1 MLKLLFCFPAYTC
14 PLCSFPLRWFSCSVS
29 CMSMRMVAY
38 REFSSQPVFRTEMV
52 VGIWLSS
59 LGLISFSSSVLSWF
73 WIILS
78 TLSFVGWL
86 KGQINSSALS
96 LFYVASLISSLLF
109 LLGTLSGSFSHILIQ
124 LSILFKLGYA
134 PFQFWVYKILPLL
147 KFNSLV
153 LFLGPFKIG
162 FLMLFSQLNSSFTPF
177 VLPSL
182 ILGILLLCVSTSLQ
196 IVLYA
201 SGSRMFFFLTLL
213 GGPCSLIFI
222 FIYNLSL
229 LLVLCWHFGLSS
241 LFFALLS
248 LVGLPPLGM
257 FWAKAILLSVLPFIF
272 ALLLLLV
279 SSVTFWSYCRCGT
292 LTLDVRHT
300 SFTISRITI
309 LLPCTMVFA
318 FIR

>member
-1 MLKLLFCFPAYTC
+1 
-14 PLCSFPLRWFSCSVS
+14 
-29 CMSMRMVAY
+29 MVAY
-38 REFSSQPVFRTEMV
+38 RGCSSHPVFRTEMV
-52 VGIWLSS
+52 VGIFLSM
-59 LGLISFSSSVLSWF
+59 LGLVSFSSSVLSWF

-96 LFYVASLISSLLF
+96 LFFVASLISSLLF
-109 LLGTLSGSFSHILIQ
+109 LLGTLSGPFSNIIIQ
-124 LSILFKLGYA
+124 ISILLKLGYA

-147 KFNSLV
+147 KFNNLV
-153 LFLGPFKIG
+153 LFLGPFKFG
-162 FLMLFSQLNSSFTPF
+162 FLMLFSHLNTTFTPF

-182 ILGILLLCVSTSLQ
+182 ILGIVLLCISSSLQ

-201 SGSRMFFFLTLL
+201 SGSRIFFFLTLL

-222 FIYNLSL
+222 LIYNLSL

-241 LFFALLS
+241 LFFALLA

-257 FWAKAILLSVLPFIF
+257 FWAKAIMLAVLPFIL

-279 SSVTFWSYCRCGT
+279 SSLTFWSYCRCGT
-292 LTLDVRHT
+292 ESRDVCHT

-309 LLPCTMVFA
+309 LLPCSLVFS
-318 FIR
+318 FLR

>member
-1 MLKLLFCFPAYTC
+1 
-14 PLCSFPLRWFSCSVS
+14 
-29 CMSMRMVAY
+29 MVAY
-38 REFSSQPVFRTEMV
+38 RGFSSPPVFRTEMV

-59 LGLISFSSSVLSWF
+59 LGLVSFSSSVLSWF

-86 KGQINSSALS
+86 KCQINSSALS
-96 LFYVASLISSLLF
+96 LFFVASLISSLLF
-109 LLGTLSGSFSHILIQ
+109 LLGTLSGPFSHILIQ
-124 LSILFKLGYA
+124 LSILLKLGYA
-134 PFQFWVYKILPLL
+134 PFQFWVYKILPLMN
-147 KFNSLV
+147 FNNLV
-153 LFLGPFKIG
+153 MFLGPFKFG
-162 FLMLFSQLNSSFTPF
+162 FLMLFSHLNCTFTPF

-182 ILGILLLCVSTSLQ
+182 LLGIVLLCVSSSLHL
-196 IVLYA
+196 VLYA

-257 FWAKAILLSVLPFIF
+257 FWAKAIMLAVFPLIF

-279 SSVTFWSYCRCGT
+279 SSFTFWSYCRCGT
-292 LTLDVRHT
+292 LSRDGVHT

-309 LLPCTMVFA
+309 LLPCTLVFA
-318 FIR
+318 FSR

>member
-1 MLKLLFCFPAYTC
+1 
-14 PLCSFPLRWFSCSVS
+14 
-29 CMSMRMVAY
+29 MVAY
-38 REFSSQPVFRTEMV
+38 RGCSSLPVFRTVMV
-52 VGIWLSS
+52 TGIWLSS
-59 LGLISFSSSVLSWF
+59 LGLVSFSSSVLSWF

-96 LFYVASLISSLLF
+96 LFFVASLISSLLF
-109 LLGTLSGSFSHILIQ
+109 LLGTLSGPFSHILIQ
-124 LSILFKLGYA
+124 LSILLKLGYA
-134 PFQFWVYKILPLL
+134 PFQFWVFKILPLL
-147 KFNSLV
+147 RFNHLV
-153 LFLGPFKIG
+153 LFLGPFKFG
-162 FLMLFSQLNSSFTPF
+162 FLVLFSQLNSTFTPF

-182 ILGILLLCVSTSLQ
+182 ILGIFLLCVSSSLK

-222 FIYNLSL
+222 LTYNLSL
-229 LLVLCWHFGLSS
+229 LLVLCWHFGMSS

-257 FWAKAILLSVLPFIF
+257 FWAKAIMLAVIPFIF

-279 SSVTFWSYCRCGT
+279 SSLTFWSYCRCGT
-292 LTLDVRHT
+292 LSRDVCHT
-300 SFTISRITI
+300 SFSIARFTI

>member
-1 MLKLLFCFPAYTC
+1 MSTRMAAY
-14 PLCSFPLRWFSCSVS
+14 LGCSSH
-29 CMSMRMVAY
+29 
-38 REFSSQPVFRTEMV
+38 PVFRTEMV

-59 LGLISFSSSVLSWF
+59 LGLVSFTSSVLSWF

-96 LFYVASLISSLLF
+96 LFFVASLISSLLF
-109 LLGTLSGSFSHILIQ
+109 LLGTLSGPFSHILIQ
-124 LSILFKLGYA
+124 LSILLKLGYA

-147 KFNSLV
+147 KFNNLV
-153 LFLGPFKIG
+153 LFLGPLKFG
-162 FLMLFSQLNSSFTPF
+162 FLMLFSQLNSIFTPF

-182 ILGILLLCVSTSLQ
+182 FLGIVLLWRSTSLQ
-196 IVLYA
+196 TILYA

-213 GGPCSLIFI
+213 GGPCPLIFI
-222 FIYNLSL
+222 LIYNLSL

-257 FWAKAILLSVLPFIF
+257 FWAKAILLAVLPFIF
-272 ALLLLLV
+272 ALLLLLI
-279 SSVTFWSYCRCGT
+279 SSLTFWTYCRCGT
-292 LTLDVRHT
+292 LSRDVCHT
-300 SFTISRITI
+300 SFTISRLTI
-309 LLPCTMVFA
+309 LLPCTLVFA
-318 FIR
+318 IIS